1 MNVRFDLEIF
11 SDSIPYKMTFIEL
24 FSLKEFMF
32 LKFAQWNILI
42 LPEYSLRVWICKL
55 QFSGHIAQCYKQC
68 TPDTKLQILLI
79 KFFFDN
85 IHMNILHPTQSIMDK
100 YLFCYFNQ
108 YINFCV
114 YIISKAYLRVT
125 KFIYYDIYAS
135 LTLNCMWNSLKL
147 SLLYYLVGWLTV
159 EWDDGSRNGY
169 RYGTTDSEKEK
180 YDVQVCNEPRILR
193 NESISSGCQVKRG
206 RLKRVIRENY
216 DLYSRINI

>member
-1 MNVRFDLEIF
+1 MVRFCRIKMLIHRFMNVRFDLEIF

-55 QFSGHIAQCYKQC
+55 QFSSHIAQCYKQC

-85 IHMNILHPTQSIMDK
+85 IHMNILHPTQSIMDT

-108 YINFCV
+108 YINFCARI
-114 YIISKAYLRVT
+114 YHIKSLFTSDQIYL
-125 KFIYYDIYAS
+125 
-135 LTLNCMWNSLKL
+135 L
-147 SLLYYLVGWLTV
+147 
-159 EWDDGSRNGY
+159 
-169 RYGTTDSEKEK
+169 
-180 YDVQVCNEPRILR
+180 
-193 NESISSGCQVKRG
+193 
-206 RLKRVIRENY
+206 
-216 DLYSRINI
+216 

>member
-1 MNVRFDLEIF
+1 MHHIKSLFT
-11 SDSIPYKMTFIEL
+11 SD
-24 FSLKEFMF
+24 
-32 LKFAQWNILI
+32 
-42 LPEYSLRVWICKL
+42 
-55 QFSGHIAQCYKQC
+55 
-68 TPDTKLQILLI
+68 QIYLLW
-79 KFFFDN
+79 
-85 IHMNILHPTQSIMDK
+85 
-100 YLFCYFNQ
+100 FN
-108 YINFCV
+108 
-114 YIISKAYLRVT
+114 
-125 KFIYYDIYAS
+125 YAS

>member
-1 MNVRFDLEIF
+1 MVRFCRIKMLIHRFMNVPFDLEIF

-42 LPEYSLRVWICKL
+42 LPEYSLRVWICKR
-55 QFSGHIAQCYKQC
+55 QFSSHIAQCYKQC

-108 YINFCV
+108 YINFCARI
-114 YIISKAYLRVT
+114 YHI
-125 KFIYYDIYAS
+125 KFIYYD
-135 LTLNCMWNSLKL
+135 LTMLH
-147 SLLYYLVGWLTV
+147 
-159 EWDDGSRNGY
+159 SR
-169 RYGTTDSEKEK
+169 
-180 YDVQVCNEPRILR
+180 
-193 NESISSGCQVKRG
+193 
-206 RLKRVIRENY
+206 
-216 DLYSRINI
+216 